1 VQGVS
6 AIICISELIIA
17 RSLLFYC
24 VCFINYIY
32 IYIYIYIYVYTY
44 PIIKLY
50 VHNTR
55 NMIP

>member
-32 IYIYIYIYVYTY
+32 IYIYIYIYMY
-44 PIIKLY
+44 ILIL
-50 VHNTR
+50 
-55 NMIP
+55 